1 MSFSDYM
8 DDQTLPKEIL
18 QHRAW
23 SVPWYREGFEHGMN
37 AAVTM
42 MGEALDMKPETI
54 QAIKDEF
61 LKNTDH
67 LMNRALEG
75 AYDNEQGRS
84 QC

>member
-8 DDQTLPKEIL
+8 DDQTLPREIL

-54 QAIKDEF
+54 QEIKDEL

-67 LMNRALEG
+67 LMNQTLESS
-75 AYDNEQGRS
+75 YDNEQRRP
-84 QC
+84 Q

>member
-8 DDQTLPKEIL
+8 DDQTLPREIL

-23 SVPWYREGFEHGMN
+23 SVPWYREGFIHGMN
-37 AAVTM
+37 AAVTA

-54 QAIKDEF
+54 QKAKDIL
-61 LKNTDH
+61 LKNADH